1 MALFLVRYGEIG
13 LKSQAVRMRFE
24 RCLITNL
31 EKAFIRERKECKVTS
46 DRGHLYV
53 EAEDAKIAET
63 ILRHTFGVTS
73 YSKVDRIPSEMTSI
87 CNFIESW
94 SKVRFK
100 KGQTFAIRARRVG
113 HHAYSSQDI
122 AIKTGDVVRLA
133 NKNKGAKVDL
143 KHPDFEIFIEVRDNK
158 AYIYGDRVEGP
169 GGMPLGSQGKVVA
182 VVSDAASALACWLI
196 MKRGCN
202 SVIIPLGKDPCVAL
216 LEKWT
221 PTGTL
226 TLGPAVE
233 RLDESALEDILE
245 FARRKRA
252 LAVVLGEKE
261 KLFKKRDT
269 PIFYPIIGMDAPYIK
284 NYIKK
289 IRS

>member
-1 MALFLVRYGEIG
+1 MTLFLVRYGEIG

-31 EKAFIRERKECKVTS
+31 EKAFIREKKECRVTS

-53 EAEDAKIAET
+53 EAEDAKIAEI

-73 YSKVDRIPSEMTSI
+73 YSKVEKISSEMSSM
-87 CNFIESW
+87 CEFIEKW
-94 SKVRFK
+94 SKARFK
-100 KGQTFAIRARRVG
+100 KGQTFAIRSRRVG

-133 NKNKGAKVDL
+133 NKDKGAKVDL
-143 KHPDFEIFIEVRDNK
+143 KNPDLEIFIEVRDNK

-169 GGMPLGSQGKVVA
+169 GGMPLGSQGKVVG

-202 SVIIPLGKDPCVAL
+202 SVIIPLGKSPQVAL

-226 TLGPAVE
+226 TSGPSFE
-233 RLDESALEDILE
+233 KLDEKTIEDILE

-252 LAVVLGEKE
+252 LAVVLGEKD
-261 KLFKKRDT
+261 KPFKKRDT
-269 PIFYPIIGMDAPYIK
+269 PIFYPIIGMSLAYIK
-284 NYIKK
+284 ELIKK
-289 IRS
+289 VRS

>member
-1 MALFLVRYGEIG
+1 MTLFLVRYGEIG

-31 EKAFIRERKECKVTS
+31 EKSFIREKKECRVTS

-53 EAEDAKIAET
+53 EAEDAKIAEI

-73 YSKVDRIPSEMTSI
+73 YSKVEKIPSEMSSI
-87 CNFIESW
+87 CEFIEKW
-94 SKVRFK
+94 SKARFK
-100 KGQTFAIRARRVG
+100 KGQTFAIRSRRVG

-133 NKNKGAKVDL
+133 NKDKGAKVDL
-143 KHPDFEIFIEVRDNK
+143 KNPDLEIFIEVRDNK

-202 SVIIPLGKDPCVAL
+202 SVVIPLGKNPQVAL

-221 PTGTL
+221 PTGTI
-226 TLGPAVE
+226 TLGPPIKK
-233 RLDESALEDILE
+233 LDEGSIEDVLE

-252 LAVVLGEKE
+252 LAVVLGEKD

-269 PIFYPIIGMDAPYIK
+269 PIFYPIIGMNAGYVKDF
-284 NYIKK
+284 IKK
-289 IRS
+289 VRS

>member
-1 MALFLVRYGEIG
+1 MTLFLVRYGEIG

-31 EKAFIRERKECKVTS
+31 EKSFIREKKECRVTS

-53 EAEDAKIAET
+53 EAEDAKIAEI

-73 YSKVDRIPSEMTSI
+73 YSKVEKIPSEMSSI
-87 CNFIESW
+87 CEFIEKW
-94 SKVRFK
+94 SKARFK
-100 KGQTFAIRARRVG
+100 KGQTFAIRSRRVG

-133 NKNKGAKVDL
+133 NKDKGAKVDL
-143 KHPDFEIFIEVRDNK
+143 KNPDLEIFIEVRDNK

-202 SVIIPLGKDPCVAL
+202 SVVIPLGKNPQVAL

-221 PTGTL
+221 PTGTI
-226 TLGPAVE
+226 TLGPPIKK
-233 RLDESALEDILE
+233 LDEGSIEDVLE

-252 LAVVLGEKE
+252 LAVVLGEKD

-269 PIFYPIIGMDAPYIK
+269 PIFYPIIGMSAGYVKDF
-284 NYIKK
+284 IKK
-289 IRS
+289 VRS

>member
-31 EKAFIRERKECKVTS
+31 EKAFIREKKECKVTS

-73 YSKVDRIPSEMTSI
+73 YSKVERIPSEMSSI
-87 CNFIESW
+87 CDFVEKW
-94 SKVRFK
+94 SKARFK

-133 NKNKGAKVDL
+133 NKDKGTKVNL
-143 KHPDFEIFIEVRDNK
+143 KNPDIEIFIEVRDNK

-182 VVSDAASALACWLI
+182 VVGDAASALACWLI

-202 SVIIPLGKDPCVAL
+202 SVVIPFGKDPSTNL

-226 TLGPAVE
+226 TYGPVIDQ
-233 RLDESALEDILE
+233 LDEDALEDILE

-252 LAVVLGEKE
+252 LAVVLGERVKP
-261 KLFKKRDT
+261 FKKRET
-269 PIFYPIIGMDAPYIK
+269 PIFYPLIGMDAIYIK
-284 NYIKK
+284 EYIKK

>member
-13 LKSQAVRMRFE
+13 LKSPAVRKRFE

-31 EKAFIRERKECKVTS
+31 EKAFIREKKECKVTS

-53 EAEDAKIAET
+53 DAEDSKAAEM
-63 ILRHTFGVTS
+63 IIQHTFGVTS
-73 YSKVDRIPSEMTSI
+73 YSKVDRIPSEMSSI
-87 CNFIESW
+87 CNFVESW
-94 SKVRFK
+94 SKARFK
-100 KGQTFAIRARRVG
+100 MNQTFAIRARRVG

-133 NKNKGAKVDL
+133 NKDKGTKVDL
-143 KHPDFEIFIEVRDNK
+143 KNPDIEIFIEVRDNK

-182 VVSDAASALACWLI
+182 IVGDASSALACWLV

-202 SVIIPLGKDPCVAL
+202 SIVLPLGKDPCIGL
-216 LEKWT
+216 LETWT
-221 PTGTL
+221 PTGKMTV
-226 TLGPAVE
+226 GPE
-233 RLDESALEDILE
+233 FENLDESALEDILE

-252 LAVVLGEKE
+252 LAVVVGEKD
-261 KLFKKRDT
+261 KPFKKRDT
-269 PIFYPIIGMDAPYIK
+269 PIFYPLIGMDAAYIK
-284 NYIKK
+284 ELIKK
-289 IRS
+289 VQS